1 MRATLRFKL
10 FAIVA
15 VAAVALIGLTVWSSI
30 SERAVETQVEG
41 IRDQYLPKI
50 RLRPALTASFERL
63 SRTIE
68 NAVAASDADLLAQA
82 TGEHD
87 AVLKVLIGGRDA
99 LNAGQSAT
107 LQLAIADY
115 YDSAIATSKRLI
127 AGEGGEATASQ
138 VQAMQSKHQHVVE
151 LVDQMTV
158 FDESAL
164 ADAFAAA
171 KAEQHSATLVRVV
184 VGAFCLV
191 AVLALSIW
199 IGTSVFRSFSALIA
213 GFERFGRKDFSTPI
227 VTSAQD
233 ELGDVASRANQM
245 AEQLQKLDEDRANS
259 AWIQRGLA
267 GLGDELRGELDPREV
282 ASRTVEY
289 LARYV
294 EAPVGALY
302 HGPRLGPYELL
313 AGYALPSGTA
323 PPAFARG
330 EGLVGEA
337 ASRKT
342 ITIVDGS
349 ESSGLALRSGVV
361 AAVPR
366 TLVLLPI
373 ARGEAVTGVLELA
386 VVKPWRAIDTALL
399 ERASETIAIALEV
412 AHSRAATRELLERTR
427 RQAQE
432 LERAGAT
439 LEQRAVELAR
449 ASAYKSQFLAN
460 MSHELRTP
468 LNAIIGFS
476 EILYDGS
483 VPLDD
488 EITHEYLGDI
498 LNSGRHLLQLIND
511 VLDLA
516 KVEAGK
522 LEFHPEPIDL
532 SRVVSEVLAVLRT
545 TSAKSQVDV
554 TTEIAAS
561 VGQLVLDPGRL
572 KQILYNYISN
582 ALKFTPPRGK
592 VVVRALPIGADQ
604 VRIEVSDTGSGIAP
618 EQIGKLFGDFQQT
631 AEGAK
636 RSDGTGLGLALTKR
650 LVEAQGG
657 EVGVTSKL
665 GEGSTF
671 FAILPR
677 RADVRGAAIAPAS
690 TLHVVR
696 PSPNAATILVVE
708 DEPADRARLTA
719 ALVDAGYAV
728 ESVGT
733 GAEALARCDARAY
746 DAITLDLLLP
756 DMTGLE
762 VLQRL
767 REGKNGDVP
776 VIVVTVVAERGAVA
790 GFAVHDVLA
799 KPLSEPALL
808 SSLRRAGVTADGGHT
823 VVLVVDDDPASLKVM
838 SATLGRLGYLAVC
851 EPDPAKGLRAATEQP
866 PAAIVLDL
874 LMPGMTGFEF
884 LDQLRSAPN
893 GHGVPVI
900 VWTSKDLSNDELA
913 RLRTSAVAVVSK
925 GNEGN
930 ARVVAEL
937 ASFLPP
943 RKREAIA

>member
-1 MRATLRFKL
+1 MRVTLRFKL

-15 VAAVALIGLTVWSSI
+15 VAAIALIALTVWSGI

-41 IRDQYLPKI
+41 IRDTYLPKI
-50 RLRPALTASFERL
+50 RLRPALTTGFERL
-63 SRTIE
+63 GRTIQ
-68 NAVAASDADLLAQA
+68 NAVEAADADLLAA
-82 TGEHD
+82 TIGEHD
-87 AVLKVLIGGRDA
+87 ALLRVMTGGQDA
-99 LNAGQSAT
+99 LTVGQSAA
-107 LQLAIADY
+107 LRLAIEDY
-115 YDSAIATSKRLI
+115 YDAAVATSKRLI
-127 AGEGGEATASQ
+127 AGEGGEATAPQ
-138 VQAMQSKHQHVVE
+138 VQQMQAKRAHVVE
-151 LVDQMTV
+151 LIDQMTA
-158 FDESAL
+158 FDEAAL
-164 ADAFAAA
+164 AESFAAT
-171 KAEQHSATLVRVV
+171 KAEQHAATIVRVV
-184 VGAFCLV
+184 VGACCLI
-191 AVLALSIW
+191 AVLAISIW
-199 IGTSVFRSFSALIA
+199 IGTAVFTSFGALIA

-227 VTSAQD
+227 VASTED
-233 ELGDVASRANQM
+233 ELADVARRANQM
-245 AEQLQKLDEDRANS
+245 AEQLQKLDEDRANTV
-259 AWIQRGLA
+259 WIQNGLA
-267 GLGDELRGELDPREV
+267 GLGDELRGELEPQEV

-302 HGPRLGPYELL
+302 HGPERGPYELL
-313 AGYALPSGTA
+313 GGYALPAGSA
-323 PPAFARG
+323 PRAFSRG
-330 EGLVGEA
+330 DGLVGEA

-342 ITIVDGS
+342 ITIIAGGAGS
-349 ESSGLALRSGVV
+349 QLTLRSGLVD
-361 AAVPR
+361 AAPR

-386 VVKPWRAIDTALL
+386 AVKPWRAIDTELL

-427 RQAQE
+427 RQAHE

-439 LEQRAVELAR
+439 LEQRAIELAR

-483 VPLDD
+483 VPIDD

-522 LEFHPEPIDL
+522 LEFHPEPIEL
-532 SRVVSEVLAVLRT
+532 SRVVTEVLAVLRT

-554 TTEIAAS
+554 ATEIAPG
-561 VGQLVLDPGRL
+561 VDQLVLDPGRL

-592 VVVRALPIGADQ
+592 VVVRALPIGADKI
-604 VRIEVSDTGSGIAP
+604 RIEVSDTGPGIAP
-618 EQIGKLFGDFQQT
+618 DQLGKLFGDFQQT
-631 AEGAK
+631 SEGAR

-657 EVGVTSKL
+657 DVGVTSTL
-665 GEGSTF
+665 GAGSTF

-677 RADVRGAAIAPAS
+677 RGEARGVAIAPVS
-690 TLHVVR
+690 SLHVVR
-696 PSPNAATILVVE
+696 AAASAATILVVE
-708 DEPADRARLTA
+708 DEPDDRARLTA
-719 ALVDAGYAV
+719 ALADAGYTV
-728 ESVGT
+728 ESVATGT
-733 GAEALARCDARAY
+733 EALARCEARAY

-799 KPLSEPALL
+799 KPLSEPAVLA
-808 SSLRRAGVTADGGHT
+808 SLQRAGVMPDGGHS

-838 SATLGRLGYLAVC
+838 AATLGRLGYLAVC

-884 LDQLRSAPN
+884 LDKLRSAPT

-900 VWTSKDLSNDELA
+900 VWTSKDLSSDELA
-913 RLRTSAVAVVSK
+913 RLRSSAVAVVAK

-943 RKREAIA
+943 RKREALA